1 MKSKTTL
8 TEEQIIQLVQE
19 YFRFLIDELGYELFK
34 FDNSSFGK
42 YELYYYN
49 ENKKLC
55 IYISYVYAVKLGSQ
69 VLDDDIF
76 ITMYMYYFPFLNNKE
91 DLSRWI
97 EDSRNIKEYDWR
109 EHQFYFND
117 YIDREVLKK
126 EKRWEFL
133 RKYKGKTQEERLRKL
148 LSRFVSLVKEHVWD
162 IISGKK
168 WMPYNESF
176 KEFWYKQY

>member
-1 MKSKTTL
+1 MRIKAIL

-19 YFRFLIDELGYELFK
+19 YFSFLIDELGYELFK

-42 YELYYYN
+42 YEWYYYN
-49 ENKKLC
+49 KNKKLC
-55 IYISYVYAVKLGSQ
+55 INISYVYAVKLGSQ

-76 ITMYMYYFPFLNNKE
+76 IHVYIYYFPFFNSKE
-91 DLSRWI
+91 DLSKWI
-97 EDSRNIKEYDWR
+97 EDSRNIKEYDR
-109 EHQFYFND
+109 FKHKFDFND

-126 EKRWEFL
+126 EKRWNFL
-133 RKYKGKTQEERLRKL
+133 RKYKGKTKEERLRKL
-148 LSRFVSLVKEHVWD
+148 LNRFVSLVKEHAWD